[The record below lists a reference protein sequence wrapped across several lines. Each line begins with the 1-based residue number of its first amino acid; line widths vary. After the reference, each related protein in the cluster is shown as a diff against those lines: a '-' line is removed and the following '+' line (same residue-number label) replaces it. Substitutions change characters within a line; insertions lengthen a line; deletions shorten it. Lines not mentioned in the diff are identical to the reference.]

1 MSHRYIYIYISRQ
14 TFQPLM
20 EKQPFIQKHRKRL
33 CISTGIKREDQL
45 DMIPVISAWSLGK
58 QLSNK
63 GKLLHFH
70 LTKLPVLYSIY
81 FFFLSSLYTFGSI
94 FKINVS

>member
-1 MSHRYIYIYISRQ
+1 MQNRVYVFLDESSLCIDIYIYIGIQ

-45 DMIPVISAWSLGK
+45 DMIPVIPAWSLG
-58 QLSNK
+58 QQ
-63 GKLLHFH
+63 
-70 LTKLPVLYSIY
+70 
-81 FFFLSSLYTFGSI
+81 I
-94 FKINVS
+94 FTG